1 MKREL
6 TQDVQQLIEQ
16 IQEKTRGFCAAR
28 NFPAAFCCR
37 CGYWWMRRTRQ
48 PTKCPLC
55 RSKNWQTARK
65 NRQGL
70 RPGT

>member
-37 CGYWWMRRTRQ
+37 CGYWWMRRTTVPR
-48 PTKCPLC
+48 KCPSC
-55 RSKNWQTARK
+55 KSKNWATARK